1 MRLFWQA
8 ARLRPKTDMT
18 SPATTTPKNA
28 TPAELRRAL
37 DSVDFLS
44 GLVEVAALNRD
55 RRDTRGSALPVVV
68 VSGFLGAGKTT
79 LMRHLLTADHG
90 MKIAALV
97 NDFAALNIDAAL
109 IANVTGDTTALDNG
123 CICCSL
129 SGGVA
134 RALCEITERDV
145 PVDAVLVEASGVS
158 DPAGIA
164 HVANAVDGI
173 SLDCIVT
180 VVDAAEI
187 AEKAEWSELLKRQVA
202 PANLVLLNKTD
213 LISKHEV
220 DAIAARL
227 GRLAPRAQILR
238 TSHCAVPPVV
248 IFEAAST
255 PALDGTEHSNHHD
268 HGFTTMLFCAEQPI
282 ERADIEVLLNDM
294 PSGILRLKGF
304 VRLVEA
310 PEKPMLLQAV
320 GCRWGWHEAPTTTG
334 ASKLV
339 VIGDAAAIDRD
350 AIQRCFA
357 EIGLE

>member
-1 MRLFWQA
+1 MN
-8 ARLRPKTDMT
+8 
-18 SPATTTPKNA
+18 SPATTTPKNT

-37 DSVDFLS
+37 DTVDFLS
-44 GLVEVAALNRD
+44 GLVEVAALNRTRSD
-55 RRDTRGSALPVVV
+55 MRRAALPVVV

-79 LMRHLLTADHG
+79 LMRHLLTAGHG

-134 RALCEITERDV
+134 RALSEISEREE

-164 HVANAVDGI
+164 HVASAVDGVT
-173 SLDCIVT
+173 LDCIVT
-180 VVDAAEI
+180 VVDAAENTGSTG
-187 AEKAEWSELLKRQVA
+187 WDDLLQRQVA

-213 LISKHEV
+213 LLSAPEV

-227 GRLAPRAQILR
+227 AALAPRAQIFR
-238 TSHCAVPPVV
+238 TSHCAVPPVI
-248 IFEAAST
+248 IFDAASA
-255 PALDGTEHSNHHD
+255 PALIGTEGGGRQD
-268 HGFTTMLFCAEQPI
+268 HGFATMLFSAAQPI
-282 ERADIEVLLNDM
+282 ERVEIEALLNNI

-304 VRLVEA
+304 VRLAEA
-310 PEKPMLLQAV
+310 PETAMLLQCV
-320 GCRWGWHEAPTTTG
+320 GPRWRWQEAPEAPSG
-334 ASKLV
+334 SKLV
-339 VIGDAAAIDRD
+339 MIGQTSTMDPDSIEQHFAPLGDANWA
-350 AIQRCFA
+350 
-357 EIGLE
+357 

>member
-1 MRLFWQA
+1 MN
-8 ARLRPKTDMT
+8 
-18 SPATTTPKNA
+18 SHATTTPKNT

-37 DSVDFLS
+37 DTVDFLS
-44 GLVEVAALNRD
+44 GLVEVAALNRTRSD
-55 RRDTRGSALPVVV
+55 MRRAALPVVV

-134 RALCEITERDV
+134 RALCEISEREEL
-145 PVDAVLVEASGVS
+145 VDAVLVEASGVS

-164 HVANAVDGI
+164 HVASAVDGVT
-173 SLDCIVT
+173 LDCIVT
-180 VVDAAEI
+180 VVDAVENTGSTG
-187 AEKAEWSELLKRQVA
+187 WDDLLERQVA

-213 LISKHEV
+213 LLSAPEV
-220 DAIAARL
+220 DAITERL
-227 GRLAPRAQILR
+227 VVLAPRAQILR

-248 IFEAAST
+248 IFDAASA
-255 PALDGTEHSNHHD
+255 PALIGTEGDSRQD
-268 HGFTTMLFCAEQPI
+268 HGFTTMLFSAAQPI
-282 ERADIEVLLNDM
+282 DRFEIEALLNNM

-304 VRLVEA
+304 VRLAEA
-310 PEKPMLLQAV
+310 PEIAMLLQGV
-320 GCRWGWHEAPTTTG
+320 GPRWSWHEAPEAPSG
-334 ASKLV
+334 SKLV
-339 VIGDAAAIDRD
+339 MIGQTSTMDPDSIQQHFAPLGLKPDLAAD
-350 AIQRCFA
+350 
-357 EIGLE
+357 